1 MLIYIYTMYVMGGLM
16 YCVSI
21 DKPMPVILVL
31 CNAKHQLSRNDKN
44 ICVLY
49 VCLYIYLYVV
59 QRVMKIGRN
68 RS

>member
-1 MLIYIYTMYVMGGLM
+1 MLIYIYTMYGLM

-49 VCLYIYLYVV
+49 VCCISIYMLS
-59 QRVMKIGRN
+59 REL
-68 RS
+68 